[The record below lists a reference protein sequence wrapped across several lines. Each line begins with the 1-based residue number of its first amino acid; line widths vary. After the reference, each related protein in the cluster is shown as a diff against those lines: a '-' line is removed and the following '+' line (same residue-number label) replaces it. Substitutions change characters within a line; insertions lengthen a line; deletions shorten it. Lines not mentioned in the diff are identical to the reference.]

1 MKKFQFLKTEFRHSI
16 FFYIVFF
23 VICAVA
29 EYFFLYHATGLG
41 AFQINAH
48 FFSNVVGS
56 FSKRFISDAAPLALL
71 LFLAHYC
78 KKQWIRYIL
87 IGLFVLFFILNAF
100 TIGYYFVNQ
109 SNWKSGSITL
119 SLILIIFMVFAVIL
133 ALGMGY
139 YAMRFKS
146 YGNVWPF
153 KKNLFAVMLILLTI
167 ISPIIPI
174 EYSAHRSLVT
184 TQENVEK
191 FFRVVYL
198 ETPGIT
204 HLYQILTGNSKAMAI
219 PDVSAFDL
227 RKQVNSLEK

>member
-1 MKKFQFLKTEFRHSI
+1 MRLKLQKIELRPNI
-16 FFYIVFF
+16 FFYIGFF
-23 VICAVA
+23 VLCAAA
-29 EYFFLYHATGLG
+29 EYFFLYHATGLQ

-48 FFSNVVGS
+48 FFSNVTGS

-78 KKQWIRYIL
+78 KKQWMRYIL
-87 IGLFVLFFILNAF
+87 IGLFVLIFIINAF
-100 TIGYYFVNQ
+100 TVGYYFVNQ
-109 SNWKSGSITL
+109 SNWKFVEMKFTP
-119 SLILIIFMVFAVIL
+119 ILIIFTVFAVIL

-139 YAMRFKS
+139 YALKFKS
-146 YGNVWPF
+146 DGNVWPF
-153 KKNLFAVMLILLTI
+153 KKNLFTVLLILLTLLT
-167 ISPIIPI
+167 PLIPI
-174 EYSAHRSLVT
+174 GYSAHRSLVT

-204 HLYQILTGNSKAMAI
+204 HLYQILTGTSKPMEI

-227 RKQVNSLEK
+227 KKQVNSLEK